1 MAETVQVYSPNV
13 LWHGGGTENGKTDP
27 VFSVDLHTSG
37 VLATAGIDE
46 NMPPK
51 GCVRLWNVDAQD
63 VMDQD
68 DAKFK
73 DNFLVEFADHQHA
86 VNICRFSPCGLMLA
100 SASTRQ
106 IVVYTAKTKD
116 AWKSVTTETIRDL
129 ERTFL
134 RPSLDE
140 IRDLAWSPDCTFLIA
155 GSVDNKGEILR
166 VSSRDSVLLN
176 GHTSY
181 VQGVAWDPLNAM
193 VVTQS
198 ADRSVKAHQLK
209 YRPGAM
215 AKLAQRGHTVAK
227 MHAGFDLAEGAD
239 APELTAADFGIV
251 EEIDPTASG
260 APASKPAAKS
270 DKKNLY
276 ADSTVPSFFRRPC
289 FSPDGLLLITPTGVN
304 RPMANPNPNPNPNT
318 DPAQGGAQRGH
329 GQGASSSGSSGGS
342 FCTHIYGRDHLSSP
356 LLSLV
361 GMEDPS
367 VAVRCSPVLYEMVRE
382 PGETLPPAVIR
393 GDYRTVFAVVTITA
407 VYVYD
412 TQHPYPLARLGGLHL
427 ACINDATW
435 SGDGNTLII
444 CSSDGYVTFIKFA
457 DGALGQPL
465 AKELVPVS
473 VQNVHR
479 CLYNYTPPPI
489 EVPVKKV
496 KVAAAAATATAAA
509 AAAAAA
515 TATETATATAA
526 TPVARAAATENEAE
540 VESPVDLT
548 ESSPSEPSVAA
559 TSADISSP
567 ERIERALQVA
577 RQQQVT
583 ISTPLTASAESHR
596 KRITPTLLHVANAS
610 PGNMNNASS
619 SRSPGDVLNS
629 LASTSAA
636 VGTSQQQ
643 LPPGKKRRI
652 TPVLVTSAL
661 PLSET
666 TMGSSGSSSSA
677 QQVDATATSLE
688 MEVIPV
694 E

>member
-1 MAETVQVYSPNV
+1 MAETVRIYSPNV
-13 LWHGGGTENGKTDP
+13 LWHGGATENGKTDP
-27 VFSVDLHTSG
+27 VFSVDLHPSD

-51 GCVRLWNVDAQD
+51 GCVRLWKVDAQD
-63 VMDQD
+63 VMGQD

-73 DNFLVEFADHQHA
+73 DNFLVEFADHQHT
-86 VNICRFSPCGLMLA
+86 VNVCRFSPCGLMLA

-106 IVVYTAKTKD
+106 IVVYTVKSKD
-116 AWKSVTTETIRDL
+116 AWKSVTTETIRDV

-140 IRDLAWSPDCTFLIA
+140 IRDLAWSPDSTFLVA

-166 VSSRDSVLLN
+166 ISSRDSVLLH

-193 VVTQS
+193 VITQS

-227 MHAGFDLAEGAD
+227 MHAGFDLAEGVE
-239 APELTAADFGIV
+239 APELTAADFGV
-251 EEIDPTASG
+251 AEEPDGESG
-260 APASKPAAKS
+260 GKPAPKT

-304 RPMANPNPNPNPNT
+304 RPMANPNPNIDNVQGHA
-318 DPAQGGAQRGH
+318 AQGS
-329 GQGASSSGSSGGS
+329 SSSGAAGGS
-342 FCTHIYGRDHLSSP
+342 FCTHIYGREHLTSP
-356 LLSLV
+356 LMSLV

-367 VAVRCSPVLYEMVRE
+367 VAIRCSPVLYKMVCF
-382 PGETLPPAVIR
+382 PGETTPPTVIR
-393 GDYRTVFAVVTITA
+393 GDYRCVFAVVTITA

-444 CSSDGYVTFIKFA
+444 CSSDGYVTFIRFA

-465 AKELVPVS
+465 AKELVPAS

-479 CLYNYTPPPI
+479 CLYNYTPPPV
-489 EVPVKKV
+489 EVVVKKPSV
-496 KVAAAAATATAAA
+496 KAATVAGVSTPAPGASAGVSAAGA
-509 AAAAAA
+509 D
-515 TATETATATAA
+515 
-526 TPVARAAATENEAE
+526 
-540 VESPVDLT
+540 SPMDLT
-548 ESSPSEPSVAA
+548 EGSPDAPAPSA
-559 TSADISSP
+559 TLSSP
-567 ERIERALQVA
+567 ERIARALVA
-577 RQQQVT
+577 AQGQGQGPT
-583 ISTPLTASAESHR
+583 DTTSSESNR
-596 KRITPTLLHVANAS
+596 KRITPTLVQVINAT
-610 PGNMNNASS
+610 PGKNEGNMTSS
-619 SRSPGDVLNS
+619 SSSVSRSPGDVLNS

-636 VGTSQQQ
+636 VGSTQ
-643 LPPGKKRRI
+643 PPAGKKRRI
-652 TPVLVTSAL
+652 TPVLVTTAL
-661 PLSET
+661 PLTEVA
-666 TMGSSGSSSSA
+666 MGSSTGSSSSSN
-677 QQVDATATSLE
+677 QKVDVATAE
-688 MEVIPV
+688 MDIIPV